1 MIQKRKTPW
10 GFFIFLLI
18 LVLICAYFISGLFLI
33 QGVTVQNYQDKLLY
47 ILSHPLTLWF
57 NEKTPA
63 VMGVGV
69 ILWVMAVSHYLTYY
83 RNFHPESEHGVAEWE
98 NIKKAAKRLRDK
110 DEIRNTYV
118 SQNIKIGFDALSNMN
133 MLIIGGSGS
142 GKTTSEL
149 IPNLLHTNMTNI
161 ILDIKGDLLKKYGA
175 YLKHIGVTVKAINFK
190 NPLES
195 HRFNPFQYIKNY
207 SDLIGIITNIQ
218 QSVKPPDAM
227 KGDPFWDDG
236 VALYLQ
242 SLFEYEW
249 LISKKQNR
257 IGTMNNI
264 LHLVNLETKAVDE
277 DGTTALQQE
286 MDNLA
291 RVYGED
297 YPPVRDYRKL
307 KEGATETVRSII
319 IMVNAQLK
327 LFEIPEIRRIFEAD
341 DIDIPSLGL
350 GVDGNPEKKTALF
363 LVMRSGDTSYNLFVQ
378 IFYTLVFRVLRD
390 LADNDCPGGK
400 LPIHVRLWA
409 DEFYAGPKPAD
420 SEMLLGEI
428 RSRNMSMVPILQDIA
443 QIKTLYPNDKWEI
456 FTGNCAVTIYLGSG
470 PTAHSTHQWIS
481 DMLEDM
487 TIDTRSE
494 SMGYALASN
503 SNSNMQM
510 QKAGMKLMTPGQV
523 SRMPKDDCILFIE
536 GCRPVYDKKNWPFH
550 TKAFKQAEELSGKE
564 GYRNPVRA
572 IYNEKTGQ
580 YKTLEGE
587 EKLRILSE
595 EEFAFFKEAEKTDA
609 SIKTFEMD
617 MQQFLYTNWQETP
630 RPTEEEIRNMIQK
643 ISKKDISGMEPPADV
658 YPLLEEE
665 DYDRESEEEKP
676 WDLSGSIFDC
686 LLRYADQLSLEEMEE
701 IIGGVEDRLSDKEIK
716 AYFALYDVEKM
727 RQYRRVLLAGRS

>member
-1 MIQKRKTPW
+1 MTQKKKIPW
-10 GFFIFLLI
+10 GVFFIILAAVLLGAY
-18 LVLICAYFISGLFLI
+18 LVSGLFMMD
-33 QGVTVQNYQDKLLY
+33 GVTVKNYQEKLSY
-47 ILSHPLTLWF
+47 ILFHPFTPWW
-57 NEKTPA
+57 NERTPA
-63 VMGVGV
+63 FMGVGV
-69 ILWVMAVSHYLTYY
+69 ILWVMGVSYYLTYH

-98 NIKKAAKRLRDK
+98 DVRKAAKRLRDK
-110 DEIRNTYV
+110 EETRNTYV
-118 SQNIKIGFDALSNMN
+118 SRNIRIGFDALSNMN

-149 IPNLLHTNMTNI
+149 IPNLLHINMTNI

-195 HRFNPFQYIKNY
+195 HRFNPFCYIKNY

-249 LISKKQNR
+249 LLSQKQGYT
-257 IGTMNNI
+257 GTMNHI
-264 LHLVNLETKAVDE
+264 LDLVNMETKTVDE

-286 MDNLA
+286 MDSLA

-327 LFEIPEIRRIFEAD
+327 LFEIPEIRRIFEDD

-350 GVDGNPEKKTALF
+350 GIDNNPEKKTALF
-363 LVMRSGDTSYNLFVQ
+363 LVMRSGDTSYNLF
-378 IFYTLVFRVLRD
+378 INMFYTLLFRVLRD
-390 LADNDCPGGK
+390 IADNDCPGGK

-420 SEMLLGEI
+420 AEMLLGEI

-443 QIKTLYPNDKWEI
+443 QIKTLFPNDKWEI
-456 FTGNCAVTIYLGSG
+456 FTGNCAAMIYLGSG
-470 PTAHSTHQWIS
+470 PTAHTTHQWIS

-494 SMGYALASN
+494 SMGYVLAAN
-503 SNSNMQM
+503 SNSNLQM

-523 SRMPKDDCILFIE
+523 SRMPKDDCILFLE
-536 GCRPVYDKKNWPFH
+536 GYRPIYDKKNWPFH
-550 TKAFKQAEELSGKE
+550 TKEFQQAERAAGKQ
-564 GYRNPVRA
+564 GYTNPVRV

-595 EEFAFFKEAEKTDA
+595 EEFAFFKEAEKTDD

-617 MQQFLYTNWQETP
+617 MQQFLYTNWKEIP
-630 RPTEEEIRNMIQK
+630 HPTEEEIRNMIQN
-643 ISKKDISGMEPPADV
+643 IPKKDITKMEPPEDV
-658 YPLLEEE
+658 YPFLEEE

-676 WDLSGSIFDC
+676 WDLSGSVVDC
-686 LLRYADQLSLEEMEE
+686 LLRYAEQLSPEEIEE
-701 IIGGVEDRLSDKEIK
+701 IIGGMEDGLSDKEIK
-716 AYFALYDVEKM
+716 KYFALHDVEKM
-727 RQYRRVLLAGRS
+727 RQYHRAVTAGW

>member
-1 MIQKRKTPW
+1 MTQKKKIPW
-10 GFFIFLLI
+10 GVFFIILTAVLLGSY
-18 LVLICAYFISGLFLI
+18 LVSGLFMMD
-33 QGVTVQNYQDKLLY
+33 GVTMQNYQEKLFY
-47 ILSHPLTLWF
+47 IFFHPFTPWW
-57 NEKTPA
+57 NERTPA
-63 VMGVGV
+63 LMGVGV
-69 ILWVMAVSHYLTYY
+69 IMWVMGVSYYLTYH

-98 NIKKAAKRLRDK
+98 DIRKAAKRLRDK
-110 DEIRNTYV
+110 EETRNTYV
-118 SQNIKIGFDALSNMN
+118 SRNIKIGFDALSNMN

-149 IPNLLHTNMTNI
+149 IPNLLHANMTNI

-195 HRFNPFQYIKNY
+195 HRFNPFCYIKNY

-249 LISKKQNR
+249 LLSQKQGYT
-257 IGTMNNI
+257 GTMNHI
-264 LHLVNLETKAVDE
+264 LDLVNMETKTVDE

-286 MDNLA
+286 MDSLA

-327 LFEIPEIRRIFEAD
+327 LFEIPEIRRIFEDD
-341 DIDIPSLGL
+341 DINIPSLGL
-350 GVDGNPEKKTALF
+350 GIDNNPEKKTALF
-363 LVMRSGDTSYNLFVQ
+363 LVMRSGDTSYNLF
-378 IFYTLVFRVLRD
+378 INMFYTLLFRVLRD
-390 LADNDCPGGK
+390 IADNDCPGGK

-420 SEMLLGEI
+420 AEMLLGEI

-443 QIKTLYPNDKWEI
+443 QIKTLFPNDKWEI
-456 FTGNCAVTIYLGSG
+456 FTGNCAAMIYLGSG
-470 PTAHSTHQWIS
+470 PTAHTTHQWIS
-481 DMLEDM
+481 DMLEEM

-503 SNSNMQM
+503 SNSNLQI

-523 SRMPKDDCILFIE
+523 SRIPKDDCILFLE
-536 GCRPVYDKKNWPFH
+536 GYRPIYDKKNWPFH
-550 TKAFKQAEELSGKE
+550 TKEFKQAESLAGKQ
-564 GYRNPVRA
+564 GYTNPIRV

-595 EEFAFFKEAEKTDA
+595 EEFVFFKEAEKTDD

-617 MQQFLYTNWQETP
+617 MQQFLYTNWKEIP
-630 RPTEEEIRNMIQK
+630 HPTDEEIRNMIQN
-643 ISKKDISGMEPPADV
+643 IPKKDITKMEPPEDV

-665 DYDRESEEEKP
+665 DYEREIEEEKP
-676 WDLSGSIFDC
+676 WDLSGSVVDC
-686 LLRYADQLSLEEMEE
+686 LLRYAEQLSPEE
-701 IIGGVEDRLSDKEIK
+701 IEEVICGMEDGLSDKEIK
-716 AYFALYDVEKM
+716 AYFALHDAEKM
-727 RQYRRVLLAGRS
+727 RQYRRVLLTGQS